1 MAQELPSLTSRPR
14 DIRLARYVLTAAA
27 VVFTLLLCALS
38 AAIAAP
44 TWISGRLEWD
54 AVQSRR
60 LASTRPALLGAR
72 LLSAAPQSVSA
83 AHELQRTFDFGL
95 TTFKLDR
102 RLQLIEQDEIMS
114 ETCYYPVR
122 FELRAVN
129 QQNYLLQTGTPH
141 VAETAMEL
149 PYALL
154 VVAACMCAAHAAA
167 LAVLAAGPLRCSCR
181 RNPSSSPAG
190 QRLTAA
196 SYESAEAT
204 GLHGTAEPASAAS
217 TSRWAAWWS
226 AAKSAVPGML
236 ISPWLYRS
244 TITLGCCAPM
254 VAALS
259 LLAARHVREAVCVAI
274 DPAAV
279 GASNPDDHCGYA
291 AAWATAV
298 ACTVMIGVLV
308 VVALTPALSWVL
320 LTTKQFHDMASQ
332 AGAAAGT
339 GFTLVALQPLLSPD
353 YHTMDAEEGKAQ
365 RAHMPGV

>member
-14 DIRLARYVLTAAA
+14 DIKLARYALAAAA
-27 VVFTLLLCALS
+27 VAFTLLLCALS

-60 LASTRPALLGAR
+60 LATTRPALLPAR
-72 LLSAAPQSVSA
+72 LLSAPPQSVSA

-114 ETCYYPVR
+114 EACYYPVR

-129 QQNYLLQTGTPH
+129 QQNYLLQTGAPD

-154 VVAACMCAAHAAA
+154 VIAACMCAVHAGAFA
-167 LAVLAAGPLRCSCR
+167 MLAAGPLRCSCR
-181 RNPSSSPAG
+181 RSPSSSPAD
-190 QRLTAA
+190 QHLTAA
-196 SYESAEAT
+196 SYESAEAAA
-204 GLHGTAEPASAAS
+204 LHSTAEPAPAAPA
-217 TSRWAAWWS
+217 SRWAAWYS
-226 AAKSAVPGML
+226 AAKSAVPDML
-236 ISPWLYRS
+236 TSPWLYRS
-244 TITLGCCAPM
+244 TITLGCCAPLI
-254 VAALS
+254 AALS

-279 GASNPDDHCGYA
+279 GASDPDDHCGYA
-291 AAWATAV
+291 AAWATTV
-298 ACTVMIGVLV
+298 ACTAMLGVLA

-332 AGAAAGT
+332 AGAASGT

-353 YHTMDAEEGKAQ
+353 YHAMDADTGKQQ
-365 RAHMPGV
+365 RALMPGV